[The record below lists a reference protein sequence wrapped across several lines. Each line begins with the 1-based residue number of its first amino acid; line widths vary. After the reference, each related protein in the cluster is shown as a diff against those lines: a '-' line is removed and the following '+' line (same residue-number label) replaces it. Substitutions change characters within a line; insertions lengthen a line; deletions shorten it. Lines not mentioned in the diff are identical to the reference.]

1 MSFMGAE
8 CKLMQ
13 DAELK
18 EVWPTVYK
26 ENPLPKM
33 LGGTAYSYSLRAR
46 LLADTALHFA
56 LMNGNDHSQESKTR
70 FLNQCKYLIIMKIL

>member
-1 MSFMGAE
+1 MSFLGAG

-13 DAELK
+13 DAGLK

-33 LGGTAYSYSLRAR
+33 LGGTAYSYSLRAC
-46 LLADTALHFA
+46 LLADTVLHFA
-56 LMNGNDHSQESKTR
+56 LLSDNDHSEESKAR
-70 FLNQCKYLIIMKIL
+70 FLKQCKYLIIMKIL